1 MVSHP
6 FPSLDNRLLLP
17 HRKDSRHLLWSSLQH
32 CPFICP
38 GPCSEEGATGDGD
51 PLSPSLSRDFT
62 RAAPASCRGSGSC
75 KGSPVSW
82 AHFRAGTAAGHS
94 RHPVGG
100 KPFLTASVTLRDS
113 RSKQLWNYRLWNK
126 ISTELIPIDAQNFWC
141 SSRVLTIC
149 HKTRGTQTHWEKLNQ
164 TKHFVFK
171 HYECWS
177 PSPRQKVKINKKK
190 HPFPKV
196 TNHYCTLPEGILKWS
211 YCSSE

>member
-17 HRKDSRHLLWSSLQH
+17 HRKDSRHLLWSSLQQ
-32 CPFICP
+32 CPFVCPGP
-38 GPCSEEGATGDGD
+38 GPCSEQGATGDGD

-141 SSRVLTIC
+141 SSRVSTILPQNSWNTDALG
-149 HKTRGTQTHWEKLNQ
+149 KTQSDETLCVQTLRMLKP
-164 TKHFVFK
+164 K
-171 HYECWS
+171 S
-177 PSPRQKVKINKKK
+177 PSK
-190 HPFPKV
+190 
-196 TNHYCTLPEGILKWS
+196 
-211 YCSSE
+211 SEN